1 MRVAISARED
11 DVDSLVDPRFGR
23 ARWFIVAD
31 TDSEEWAAHDN
42 GANVAAGHGA
52 GIQAASD
59 VVRLGVSAV
68 ITGDIGPNALRVF
81 SAAHVGAYSVG
92 TVSVRE
98 ALGALRA
105 GKLREVSGATV
116 PGRA

>member
-11 DVDSLVDPRFGR
+11 DIDSLVEQRFGR

-31 TDSEEWAAHDN
+31 TDAEDWEAHDN
-42 GANVAAGHGA
+42 GEKVSAGHGA
-52 GIQAASD
+52 GVQAASD

-68 ITGDIGPNALRVF
+68 ITGDIGPNAFRVL
-81 SAAHVGAYSVG
+81 SAAHVGAYAVG

-98 ALGALRA
+98 ALAALRA
-105 GKLREVSGATV
+105 GELREVSRATV
-116 PGRA
+116 PGAA